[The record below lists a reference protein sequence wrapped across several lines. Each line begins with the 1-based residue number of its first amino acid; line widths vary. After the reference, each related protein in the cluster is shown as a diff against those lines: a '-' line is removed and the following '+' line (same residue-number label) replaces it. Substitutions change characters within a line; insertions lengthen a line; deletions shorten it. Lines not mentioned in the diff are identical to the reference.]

1 MSFIVFEELFEIPL
15 RNGLTKPKRIRGE
28 GYKMVNMGELFA
40 YPRINNLVMDRA
52 PLNEKEKESSLLKTG
67 DLLFA
72 RQSLVREGAGQCSIF
87 LNDQEEVCFESHLIR
102 CRLKQ
107 DIANPTFYFYFFSSC
122 LGKKIIN
129 TIVEQGAGAAGIRG
143 SDLAKLIVPK
153 PSIVIQERI
162 AKILSDLD
170 DKIYLNNQINQTL
183 ESIAQAIFK
192 SWFIDFEPVRAKIA
206 AKQEGKDPERA
217 AMCAISGKSE
227 AELDQLTKEDFAE
240 LQATAALFPDELVES
255 ELGEVPKGWELQ
267 QLKDIAKYSSNKILL
282 NDLNLENY
290 ISTENMLPEKK
301 GIEKA
306 SSLPKANS
314 VPAFRQGN
322 ILVSNIRPY
331 FKKIWFSFF
340 DGGHSN
346 DVLNF
351 DVLEKGTEE
360 YLYNLIY
367 QDSFFDRMMASS
379 KGSKMPRG
387 DKKAIMDFQIIV
399 PPISLRCLYSA
410 KVRSFYFYQN
420 KLKIEN
426 QTLIDLR
433 DTLLPRLLSGEV
445 DVLGLQGEGDRWLN
459 H

>member
-1 MSFIVFEELFEIPL
+1 MKFKQYSFKELLSNIVDNRGKTCPTVDQGLPLIATNCINNNSLFPVFEKVRYVNLETYKNWFRGHPQPDDIIFVCKGSPG
-15 RNGLTKPKRIRGE
+15 RVAWVKDPVGFCIAQDMVSIRADKTKVDPK
-28 GYKMVNMGELFA
+28 YLFA
-40 YPRINNLVMDRA
+40 LLRSDNVQQKISNMHVGSLIPHFKKGDFGNLY
-52 PLNEKEKESSLLKTG
+52 L
-67 DLLFA
+67 
-72 RQSLVREGAGQCSIF
+72 
-87 LNDQEEVCFESHLIR
+87 
-102 CRLKQ
+102 
-107 DIANPTFYFYFFSSC
+107 DISEDMEYQRMVGEIYFNFSM
-122 LGKKIIN
+122 KI
-129 TIVEQGAGAAGIRG
+129 EQ
-143 SDLAKLIVPK
+143 
-153 PSIVIQERI
+153 
-162 AKILSDLD
+162 
-170 DKIYLNNQINQTL
+170 NNQINQTL
-183 ESIAQAIFK
+183 ESIAQATFK
-192 SWFIDFEPVRAKIA
+192 SWFINFEPVRAKIT
-206 AKQEGKDPERA
+206 AKQTGQDPEFA

-227 AELDQLTKEDFAE
+227 AELEQMAKEDFAE
-240 LQATAALFPDELVES
+240 LQATAALFPDELVET
-255 ELGEVPKGWELQ
+255 ELGDVPKGWELQ

-445 DVLGLQGEGDRWLN
+445 DLLDLHGERD
-459 H
+459 

>member
-170 DKIYLNNQINQTL
+170 DKIHLNNQINQTL

-206 AKQEGKDPERA
+206 AKQEGSDPELA

-255 ELGEVPKGWELQ
+255 ELGEVPRGWELQ

-387 DKKAIMDFQIIV
+387 DKKAIMDFQIV
-399 PPISLRCLYSA
+399 TSSVALRKLYSE
-410 KVRSFYFYQN
+410 KVRKFYSKQN
-420 KLKIEN
+420 SIKIEN
-426 QTLIDLR
+426 QILINLR
-433 DTLLPRLLSGEV
+433 DALLPKLLSGEL
-445 DVLGLQGEGDRWLN
+445 DVSGLQGEGIDG
-459 H
+459 

>member
-1 MSFIVFEELFEIPL
+1 
-15 RNGLTKPKRIRGE
+15 
-28 GYKMVNMGELFA
+28 MVNMGELFA

-170 DKIYLNNQINQTL
+170 DKIHLNNQINQTL

-206 AKQEGKDPERA
+206 AKQEGSDPELA

-255 ELGEVPKGWELQ
+255 ELGEVPRGWELQ

-387 DKKAIMDFQIIV
+387 DKKAIMDFQIV
-399 PPISLRCLYSA
+399 TSSVALRKLYSE
-410 KVRSFYFYQN
+410 KVRKFYSKQN
-420 KLKIEN
+420 SIKIEN
-426 QTLIDLR
+426 QILINLR
-433 DTLLPRLLSGEV
+433 DALLPKLLSGEL
-445 DVLGLQGEGDRWLN
+445 DVSGLQGEGIDG
-459 H
+459 

>member
-1 MSFIVFEELFEIPL
+1 MVDNRGKTCPTVDQGLPLIATNCINNNSLFPVFEKVRYVNLETYKNWFRGHPQPDDIIFVCKGSPG
-15 RNGLTKPKRIRGE
+15 RVAWVKDPVGFCIAQDMVSIRADKTKVDPK
-28 GYKMVNMGELFA
+28 YLFA
-40 YPRINNLVMDRA
+40 LLRSDNVQQKISNMHVGSLIPHFKKGDFGNLY
-52 PLNEKEKESSLLKTG
+52 L
-67 DLLFA
+67 
-72 RQSLVREGAGQCSIF
+72 
-87 LNDQEEVCFESHLIR
+87 
-102 CRLKQ
+102 
-107 DIANPTFYFYFFSSC
+107 DISEDMEYQRMVGEIYFNFSM
-122 LGKKIIN
+122 KI
-129 TIVEQGAGAAGIRG
+129 EQ
-143 SDLAKLIVPK
+143 
-153 PSIVIQERI
+153 
-162 AKILSDLD
+162 
-170 DKIYLNNQINQTL
+170 NNQINQTL

-192 SWFIDFEPVRAKIA
+192 SWFINFEPVRAKIT
-206 AKQEGKDPERA
+206 AKQTGQDPEFA

-227 AELDQLTKEDFAE
+227 AELEQMAKEDFAE
-240 LQATAALFPDELVES
+240 LQATAALFPDELVET
-255 ELGEVPKGWELQ
+255 ELGDVPKGWELQ

-445 DVLGLQGEGDRWLN
+445 DLLDLHGERD
-459 H
+459 

>member
-1 MSFIVFEELFEIPL
+1 MSSLNRFVTLGEISDRIGDGLHGTPAYSENGEYFFINGNNLLDGEIIFNEKTKSCSKFEYDKYKKDLSNNTILISINGTIGNLAFYKGENVILGKSACYINIKSDVDKNFIYYALKSSKFQNYIKSQATGSTIKNVSLKLLRDYVLELPDIIQQ
-15 RNGLTKPKRIRGE
+15 KRI
-28 GYKMVNMGELFA
+28 
-40 YPRINNLVMDRA
+40 
-52 PLNEKEKESSLLKTG
+52 S
-67 DLLFA
+67 
-72 RQSLVREGAGQCSIF
+72 
-87 LNDQEEVCFESHLIR
+87 
-102 CRLKQ
+102 
-107 DIANPTFYFYFFSSC
+107 
-122 LGKKIIN
+122 
-129 TIVEQGAGAAGIRG
+129 
-143 SDLAKLIVPK
+143 
-153 PSIVIQERI
+153 
-162 AKILSDLD
+162 KILSNLD
-170 DKIYLNNQINQTL
+170 EKINLNNQINQTL
-183 ESIAQAIFK
+183 ETIAQAIFK

-217 AMCAISGKSE
+217 AMCAISGKSKT
-227 AELDQLTKEDFAE
+227 ELEQMAADDFAE

-445 DVLGLQGEGDRWLN
+445 DVSGLQGEGIDG
-459 H
+459 

>member
-1 MSFIVFEELFEIPL
+1 VKFKQYSFKELLSNIVDNRGKTCPTVDQGLPLIATNCINNNSLFPVFEKVRYVNLETYKNWFRGHPQPDDIIFVCKGSPG
-15 RNGLTKPKRIRGE
+15 RVAWVKDPVGFCIAQDMVSIRADKTKVDPK
-28 GYKMVNMGELFA
+28 YLFA
-40 YPRINNLVMDRA
+40 LLRSDNVQQKISNMHVGSLIPHFKKGDFGNLY
-52 PLNEKEKESSLLKTG
+52 L
-67 DLLFA
+67 
-72 RQSLVREGAGQCSIF
+72 
-87 LNDQEEVCFESHLIR
+87 
-102 CRLKQ
+102 
-107 DIANPTFYFYFFSSC
+107 DISEDMEYQRMVGEIYFNFSM
-122 LGKKIIN
+122 KI
-129 TIVEQGAGAAGIRG
+129 EQ
-143 SDLAKLIVPK
+143 
-153 PSIVIQERI
+153 
-162 AKILSDLD
+162 
-170 DKIYLNNQINQTL
+170 NNQINQTL

-192 SWFIDFEPVRAKIA
+192 SWFINFEPVRAKIT
-206 AKQEGKDPERA
+206 AKQTGQDPEFA

-227 AELDQLTKEDFAE
+227 AELEQMAKEDFAE
-240 LQATAALFPDELVES
+240 LQATAALFPDELVET
-255 ELGEVPKGWELQ
+255 ELGDVPKGWELQ

-445 DVLGLQGEGDRWLN
+445 DLLDLHGERD
-459 H
+459 

>member
-206 AKQEGKDPERA
+206 AKQEGKDPELA
-217 AMCAISGKSE
+217 AMCAISGKTQ

-255 ELGEVPKGWELQ
+255 ELGDVPKGWELQ
-267 QLKDIAKYSSNKILL
+267 QIKDIAKYCTNKISLK
-282 NDLNLENY
+282 DLTLENY

-445 DVLGLQGEGDRWLN
+445 DVSGLQGEGVV
-459 H
+459 

>member
-1 MSFIVFEELFEIPL
+1 MASDLEA
-15 RNGLTKPKRIRGE
+15 GL
-28 GYKMVNMGELFA
+28 
-40 YPRINNLVMDRA
+40 IN
-52 PLNEKEKESSLLKTG
+52 
-67 DLLFA
+67 
-72 RQSLVREGAGQCSIF
+72 
-87 LNDQEEVCFESHLIR
+87 
-102 CRLKQ
+102 
-107 DIANPTFYFYFFSSC
+107 FSSC
-122 LGKKIIN
+122 KHISPQQAGTLRKGFAKEGDVLLSHKATIGRTAIVQPNDNEYIVLTPQVTYYRVKDETKLNNIYLKSYFDSYFFQTILNQWAGSGSTRAYLGI
-129 TIVEQGAGAAGIRG
+129 TEQ
-143 SDLAKLIVPK
+143 LKLPVIVP
-153 PSIVIQERI
+153 PIESQIEI
-162 AKILSDLD
+162 ASFAHNFNSKIH
-170 DKIYLNNQINQTL
+170 LNTQINQTL
-183 ESIAQAIFK
+183 ESIAQAMFK

-206 AKQEGKDPERA
+206 AKLEGEDPELA

-227 AELDQLTKEDFAE
+227 AELEQMAKEDFAE
-240 LQATAALFPDELVES
+240 LQVTAALFPDELVES
-255 ELGEVPKGWELQ
+255 ELGEVPRGWGIGCIR
-267 QLKDIAKYSSNKILL
+267 DIAKYSSNKILL
-282 NDLNLENY
+282 NDLTLENY

-399 PPISLRCLYSA
+399 PPIGLRCLYSE

-433 DTLLPRLLSGEV
+433 DTLLPKLLSGEV
-445 DVLGLQGEGDRWLN
+445 DVSDLQGEVT
-459 H
+459 